1 MAVGGGALTPLR
13 KRRLD
18 GRPYERD
25 PEVESRIG
33 SLTKLGDPDLI
44 RACNLPSSNP
54 NYVRSECVLYLLR
67 HAYGARALAL
77 SEQLHKILVRR
88 LLKQM
93 PRAEA
98 ADGKTALVHSL
109 RVRDYV
115 LDRFTDLLASD
126 GQAYEE
132 RLDFY
137 EVRFASAIA
146 RLRDSAERAVTREE
160 RKAKPL
166 FHEETGDVLANVE
179 EAAGASD
186 PFTIATK
193 YATDYRSELDAAINR
208 LPPEQREIVEMLVHR
223 GMPIE
228 SKDPN
233 VESIVRATG
242 LAEKTVRNRRDRA
255 LESLRRLLTQE
266 DAS

>member
-1 MAVGGGALTPLR
+1 M
-13 KRRLD
+13 
-18 GRPYERD
+18 
-25 PEVESRIG
+25 ESRIG

-44 RACNLPSSNP
+44 RTCNLPSSNP
-54 NYVRSECVLYLLR
+54 AYVRSECVLYLLR
-67 HAYGARALAL
+67 RAYGARALTL

-98 ADGKTALVHSL
+98 VDGKTALAHSL
-109 RVRDYV
+109 RVRNCV

-146 RLRDSAERAVTREE
+146 RLRDSAERVVTREE

-166 FHEETGDVLANVE
+166 FHWEGQITPISNDLVDNV
-179 EAAGASD
+179 ACMSHALRVVARAGAG
-186 PFTIATK
+186 PA
-193 YATDYRSELDAAINR
+193 
-208 LPPEQREIVEMLVHR
+208 P
-223 GMPIE
+223 
-228 SKDPN
+228 
-233 VESIVRATG
+233 
-242 LAEKTVRNRRDRA
+242 
-255 LESLRRLLTQE
+255 
-266 DAS
+266 